1 VVSQL
6 VRCCDVSSK
15 CQSAVEGKAI
25 MPNPFLD
32 ASCPTASNEGGT
44 GTHYVPLYTLQPAVG
59 QHLYDRYSYLKKL
72 IEEANGQEDTK
83 KLLQFCSWENPTFS
97 HAVLH
102 ELLWQIAIAYTHELR
117 PYLDLLFHI
126 LMMQDSWQSIRI
138 QKSLRGIPGNIFSQS
153 LVEWSLQRM
162 SKV

>member
-1 VVSQL
+1 MKYFSNFVDIHN
-6 VRCCDVSSK
+6 R
-15 CQSAVEGKAI
+15 
-25 MPNPFLD
+25 FL
-32 ASCPTASNEGGT
+32 
-44 GTHYVPLYTLQPAVG
+44 
-59 QHLYDRYSYLKKL
+59 YSYLKKL
-72 IEEANGQEDTK
+72 IEEANAQEDTK

-138 QKSLRGIPGNIFSQS
+138 QKSLRGIPGTEYLSSIERPRIHRSYKIFFQTTTAHERACSTRFHDPRPTIKS
-153 LVEWSLQRM
+153 APTNASN
-162 SKV
+162 SS

>member
-1 VVSQL
+1 MLITDLRRLAENPSHISSNL
-6 VRCCDVSSK
+6 VDIHKLSS
-15 CQSAVEGKAI
+15 
-25 MPNPFLD
+25 
-32 ASCPTASNEGGT
+32 
-44 GTHYVPLYTLQPAVG
+44 
-59 QHLYDRYSYLKKL
+59 YSYLKKL
-72 IEEANGQEDTK
+72 IEEANAQEDTK

-138 QKSLRGIPGNIFSQS
+138 QKSLRGIPGAELTDQIS
-153 LVEWSLQRM
+153 
-162 SKV
+162 